1 MYLDAFLGNILEI
14 KCERYMKD
22 NLRAPPQA
30 LVRQWGKQLK
40 MAPVDVEHIS
50 DRLKLRFAL
59 GKDIYYYTSLCYY
72 FNNFE

>member
-1 MYLDAFLGNILEI
+1 
-14 KCERYMKD
+14 MKD

-50 DRLKLRFAL
+50 
-59 GKDIYYYTSLCYY
+59 T
-72 FNNFE
+72 E

>member
-22 NLRAPPQA
+22 NLRAPSQT

-40 MAPVDVEHIS
+40 MSPDDVKRIN

-59 GKDIYYYTSLCYY
+59 GKKKFYLHAIK
-72 FNNFE
+72 

>member
-22 NLRAPPQA
+22 NLRAPSQT

-40 MAPVDVEHIS
+40 MSPDDVKRIN

-59 GKDIYYYTSLCYY
+59 GKK
-72 FNNFE
+72 

>member
-1 MYLDAFLGNILEI
+1 MYLDAFLRNILEI

-22 NLRAPPQA
+22 NLRAPSRT

-40 MAPVDVEHIS
+40 MAPDDVEQIN

-59 GKDIYYYTSLCYY
+59 GKINIICMPL
-72 FNNFE
+72 NNVCD

>member
-1 MYLDAFLGNILEI
+1 MYLDTFLGNILEI

-22 NLRAPPQA
+22 NLRAPSQT

-40 MAPVDVEHIS
+40 MSPDDVKRIN

-59 GKDIYYYTSLCYY
+59 GKKKILFACH
-72 FNNFE
+72 